1 MRRSLFCVLLALVLS
16 SAASAAAR
24 PAASVAVPRVS
35 AFYYPWYGT
44 PTPDGA
50 YQHWNQD
57 GHAPPNNI
65 ASAYYPLR
73 GVYSSSNALVVSA
86 QMDEIRSAGIDQ
98 IDVSWWGQGS
108 AEDQRMPLVVADAR
122 TDGITVAAHLE
133 PYGGRTVASTVAD
146 MQYLEQHYG
155 IRTFYVYRAPDFPAA
170 EWAAAQTAIH
180 ASGGV
185 TDFAQTGMVGWAAAA
200 GFDGVYTYDIVTFS
214 GNMFHRFCAEAH
226 KKHLICA
233 PSVGPG
239 YDAKR
244 GDGDTHFKPR
254 RNGGTYD
261 AMWRAAIASSRRPGH
276 DHVVQRVARGDA
288 DRAGC
293 AVAPSRPGSVPLVRR
308 RLGPARPAGGV
319 LVPRPDALL
328 VGHLQEHV
336 RRAAEHQRVVELVGG
351 DAAQLRMREVDAG
364 IRPVGEPERRG
375 SFRRADLEQ
384 IGDGDDTAGPGLAAR
399 DAFQLAQLF
408 ERVDAH
414 VRVAADAHADRAV
427 ADARDRQE
435 AVAEVRLGERA
446 DADPRLG
453 CREQVELVAV
463 GVRRV
468 HDGRRGTEAA
478 GLVEQLDRSPPV
490 LGQAFVD
497 LARLL
502 VGVDVQWQAVLRRV
516 APELAERIGRAG
528 AHGVGGDT
536 DGDAVAAERLELA
549 QVVGRPTPGES
560 AGCRRGGNTRRDR
573 RTRSRPPRPL
583 PRRRAP
589 RRGRDSGTRRPR

>member
-1 MRRSLFCVLLALVLS
+1 MRCSLFCVLLALVLS
-16 SAASAAAR
+16 GAASAAAR

-73 GVYSSSNALVVSA
+73 GVYSSSSALVVSA

-200 GFDGVYTYDIVTFS
+200 GFDGVYTYDIVTFT

-261 AMWRAAIASSRRPGH
+261 AMWRAAIASS
-276 DHVVQRVARGDA
+276 A
-288 DRAGC
+288 DQVTITSFNEWHEGTQIEPA
-293 AVAPSRPGSVPLVRR
+293 APSR
-308 RLGPARPAGGV
+308 RLGRIRYFSYDGAWGLHGPQAEFSYLARTGYWS
-319 LVPRPDALL
+319 DIFKSTS
-328 VGHLQEHV
+328 
-336 RRAAEHQRVVELVGG
+336 
-351 DAAQLRMREVDAG
+351 AAQ
-364 IRPVGEPERRG
+364 PN
-375 SFRRADLEQ
+375 
-384 IGDGDDTAGPGLAAR
+384 T
-399 DAFQLAQLF
+399 
-408 ERVDAH
+408 
-414 VRVAADAHADRAV
+414 
-427 ADARDRQE
+427 
-435 AVAEVRLGERA
+435 
-446 DADPRLG
+446 
-453 CREQVELVAV
+453 
-463 GVRRV
+463 
-468 HDGRRGTEAA
+468 
-478 GLVEQLDRSPPV
+478 
-490 LGQAFVD
+490 
-497 LARLL
+497 
-502 VGVDVQWQAVLRRV
+502 
-516 APELAERIGRAG
+516 
-528 AHGVGGDT
+528 
-536 DGDAVAAERLELA
+536 
-549 QVVGRPTPGES
+549 S
-560 AGCRRGGNTRRDR
+560 A
-573 RTRSRPPRPL
+573 S
-583 PRRRAP
+583 
-589 RRGRDSGTRRPR
+589 